1 MDGSIATTSTP
12 AIHDD
17 DVVIDHSTPVS
28 LPIGI
33 ETPGPVINAP
43 PSNYGVYSSLF
54 EKRFIV
60 GADGQCHAEKYSFR
74 PITRNTLYER
84 KEIGSYALDELKKSL
99 IVNSVSSSNVLH
111 MRLHMSRLLI
121 IMMKPEQ

>member
-1 MDGSIATTSTP
+1 MDGSIATSTP
-12 AIHDD
+12 VIHDD

-33 ETPGPVINAP
+33 ETPGPVVNTP
-43 PSNYGVYSSLF
+43 LPNYGVYSSLF

-84 KEIGSYALDELKKSL
+84 KEIGSYILDELKKSL
-99 IVNSVSSSNVLH
+99 IVHHQMLLH